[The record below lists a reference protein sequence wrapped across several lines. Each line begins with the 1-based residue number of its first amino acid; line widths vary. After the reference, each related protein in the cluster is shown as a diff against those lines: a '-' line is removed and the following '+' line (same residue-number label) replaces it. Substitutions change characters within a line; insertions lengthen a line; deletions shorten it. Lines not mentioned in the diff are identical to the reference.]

1 MNDFVRQLI
10 SLMRQPSI
18 KDQPVGTI
26 GELADRL
33 EKAYQERYYRPRQ
46 ARSTNIGDQVATAF
60 PRNRKSTW

>member
-46 ARSTNIGDQVATAF
+46 PRSNLGDQIAAAF